1 MSSSENHTTRSVRLK
16 PLPTPSPESVRFWRA
31 AKEHR
36 LLIPNCNR
44 CSRSWFPPSLRCA
57 HCLSDDIGWV
67 TASGRAKIHSFV
79 TFHRLY
85 HPAFADEL
93 PYVVAVV
100 ELAEGPRLLTN
111 IIGIPVQEVRCGM
124 PVRVVFDD
132 VTDEFAIPKFTPED
146 TPSARE

>member
-1 MSSSENHTTRSVRLK
+1 MMSPNETREVRSAPPK
-16 PLPTPSPESVRFWRA
+16 PLPTPSPESAPFWQA

-36 LLIPNCNR
+36 LLIPRCNH
-44 CSRSWFPPSLRCA
+44 CGRSWFPPSLRCM
-57 HCLSDDIGWV
+57 HCLSEDIGWAA
-67 TASGRAKIHSFV
+67 ASGRGKIHSFV

-111 IIGIPVQEVRCGM
+111 IVDVSLDNVRCGM

-132 VTDEFAIPKFTPED
+132 ANDEFAIPKFAPENA
-146 TPSARE
+146 SSN